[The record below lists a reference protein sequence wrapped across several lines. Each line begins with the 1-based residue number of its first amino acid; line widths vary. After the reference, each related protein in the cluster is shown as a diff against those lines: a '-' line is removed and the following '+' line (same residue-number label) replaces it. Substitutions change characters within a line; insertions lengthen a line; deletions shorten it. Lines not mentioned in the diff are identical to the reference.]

1 MSAAADDDAALST
14 GPEPIAR
21 PRQLPGMARLM
32 ELTPELYAHYAD
44 PTDADPTDD
53 QGDPDART

>member
-1 MSAAADDDAALST
+1 MNENTEPQPRDRYAQCTADCTTDCGACK
-14 GPEPIAR
+14 GVGRPITAQ

-44 PTDADPTDD
+44 
-53 QGDPDART
+53 